1 MTKGTVTVLVANL
14 VLAIVGVLQGFDWV
28 HVVGSSTAGWVV
40 VVLAALNA
48 GAHAI
53 TGSDGLLSTKAA
65 DGRSNSTV
73 K

>member
-1 MTKGTVTVLVANL
+1 MTKGTITVLVANL
-14 VLAIVGVLQGFDWV
+14 ILAIVGVLQGFDWV

-48 GAHAI
+48 GAHAV
-53 TGSDGLLSTKAA
+53 TGTDGLMAPK
-65 DGRSNSTV
+65 DGSS